1 MKNSINEFSNK
12 NDLFLFKFSNLK
24 SRINLS
30 LSQNNSFCYDLS
42 KIEVNE
48 SKNARKETLNER
60 NISRY
65 IKKVNIDI
73 PSSKKLLIKRYRD
86 EFLQSYDDSF
96 SYFCGISKD
105 QFIKVYINQQYKPTL
120 SEFGNITL
128 SINSI
133 LQVLNSFSDSKKL
146 KITRRLRRKRRMKK
160 NIKYKNK
167 NTALDKSRIFN
178 ITKEKKAKSS
188 KNENLYDKLNYRENA
203 SPILNIKNDSE
214 NQKGNKKEKTLISIK
229 KVLKNISIPDAGF
242 GTISSK
248 EKSLESSSSEDIPD
262 KENINSNINNNLLLD
277 NNCINLS
284 KYNKIASN
292 IENRPFVGFKN
303 IKSNQTLSNNL
314 DSGNNNNI
322 FNFPSNTIQ
331 NYTNNFQNK
340 NEKENEIVR
349 GQPATLFNKN
359 NNNNDVNMNFN
370 NNLNDNNKTILS
382 PLNISLDYD
391 NILSPNIHF
400 PKNEITSPFLPNI
413 SPFNVNDINQYFV
426 FNNSP
431 VDNSFLFENNN
442 NEKYNY
448 AEFINNNKN
457 NSNDHDNNNKE
468 ELINLNE
475 QKINNNNKNEKA
487 KK

>member
-1 MKNSINEFSNK
+1 MKNSTNEFSNK
-12 NDLFLFKFSNLK
+12 NDLCLFNFSNLK
-24 SRINLS
+24 SRIKLS
-30 LSQNNSFCYDLS
+30 LSQNNSFCYYLS
-42 KIEVNE
+42 KIAPNE
-48 SKNARKETLNER
+48 LKNERKEPLNER
-60 NISRY
+60 HMPRY
-65 IKKVNIDI
+65 IKNVNIDI

-86 EFLQSYDDSF
+86 EFLQSYNDSF
-96 SYFCGISKD
+96 SYFCGISKE

-146 KITRRLRRKRRMKK
+146 KITRKFRRKKRMKK
-160 NIKYKNK
+160 NLKYKYIS
-167 NTALDKSRIFN
+167 TALDKSRIFN
-178 ITKEKKAKSS
+178 INKEKKAKSS
-188 KNENLYDKLNYRENA
+188 KIENLFDELNSREKSIDKNT
-203 SPILNIKNDSE
+203 SPILNIKNDLE
-214 NQKGNKKEKTLISIK
+214 IQKGNKKEKTLISIK

-242 GTISSK
+242 GSISSK
-248 EKSLESSSSEDIPD
+248 ENSPEYSSSEDIPD
-262 KENINSNINNNLLLD
+262 KENIKSNINNNFLLD
-277 NNCINLS
+277 NLS
-284 KYNKIASN
+284 KYNNKIASN
-292 IENRPFVGFKN
+292 IENRPFISFKN
-303 IKSNQTLSNNL
+303 IKSNQTLTNNL
-314 DSGNNNNI
+314 DFGNNNNI
-322 FNFPSNTIQ
+322 FNFPSNIIQ

-340 NEKENEIVR
+340 NEIVR
-349 GQPATLFNKN
+349 EQPSTLFNKN

-400 PKNEITSPFLPNI
+400 PKNEIASPFLPNI

-426 FNNSP
+426 FNTSNNN
-431 VDNSFLFENNN
+431 NSFLFENNN
-442 NEKYNY
+442 NENCNY

-457 NSNDHDNNNKE
+457 NLNDDDNNNKE
-468 ELINLNE
+468 PLINLNE

>member
-188 KNENLYDKLNYRENA
+188 KNENLYDELNYRENA

-248 EKSLESSSSEDIPD
+248 EKSLESSSSI
-262 KENINSNINNNLLLD
+262 
-277 NNCINLS
+277 
-284 KYNKIASN
+284 
-292 IENRPFVGFKN
+292 
-303 IKSNQTLSNNL
+303 
-314 DSGNNNNI
+314 
-322 FNFPSNTIQ
+322 
-331 NYTNNFQNK
+331 
-340 NEKENEIVR
+340 IV
-349 GQPATLFNKN
+349 
-359 NNNNDVNMNFN
+359 
-370 NNLNDNNKTILS
+370 
-382 PLNISLDYD
+382 
-391 NILSPNIHF
+391 
-400 PKNEITSPFLPNI
+400 
-413 SPFNVNDINQYFV
+413 
-426 FNNSP
+426 
-431 VDNSFLFENNN
+431 
-442 NEKYNY
+442 
-448 AEFINNNKN
+448 
-457 NSNDHDNNNKE
+457 
-468 ELINLNE
+468 
-475 QKINNNNKNEKA
+475 
-487 KK
+487 